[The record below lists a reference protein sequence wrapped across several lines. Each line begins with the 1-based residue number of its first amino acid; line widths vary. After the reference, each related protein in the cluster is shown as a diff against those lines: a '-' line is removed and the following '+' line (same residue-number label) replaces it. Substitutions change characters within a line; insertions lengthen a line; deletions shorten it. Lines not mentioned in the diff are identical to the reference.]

1 MAGRDFR
8 RLKTFCKMSK
18 RKFAKVL
25 SLPYFCSAFTRA
37 FICIILEELMAEDKR
52 PLIFKILDFFPLFFL
67 MLLVY
72 NIVMLFPGDASE
84 LMKSAMFNIPL
95 VSGATWEM
103 QVGHVFL
110 LVGLV
115 FLFFELLKS
124 TKTSTSTSVEHV
136 ISLVVFMIYFLEFL
150 LIKEA
155 GNSIFLLLAM
165 MSLLDVIA
173 GFSITIAT
181 ARRDFGLPGSFG
193 GN

>member
-1 MAGRDFR
+1 
-8 RLKTFCKMSK
+8 
-18 RKFAKVL
+18 
-25 SLPYFCSAFTRA
+25 
-37 FICIILEELMAEDKR
+37 MAEDNR
-52 PLIFKILDFFPLFFL
+52 PLIFKVLDFFPLFFL

-72 NIVMLFPGDASE
+72 NIVMLFPGDASA
-84 LMKSAMFNIPL
+84 LMESVMFTIPL
-95 VSGATWEM
+95 VSGAAWEM
-103 QVGHVFL
+103 QIGHLFL
-110 LVGLV
+110 LVGLI

-136 ISLVVFMIYFLEFL
+136 ISLVVFIVYFLEFIL
-150 LIKEA
+150 VKEA

-181 ARRDFGLPGSFG
+181 ARRDFGLPGNM